1 MLDAD
6 STARVDLD
14 TLSYRDVA
22 KTIDHSLLR
31 PELDLNTVADGVLL
45 AIRYDVMSATV
56 RPADVAF
63 AGELVSR
70 LRGPDQY
77 GHRLS
82 SRQLQARD
90 EALRG

>member
-31 PELDLNTVADGVLL
+31 PELDLNTVAEGVLL
-45 AIRYDVMSATV
+45 AIRYDVMSVTV

-63 AGELVSR
+63 AGRWS
-70 LRGPDQY
+70 
-77 GHRLS
+77 
-82 SRQLQARD
+82 QAPRS
-90 EALRG
+90 